1 MKTLCIWHCSCITL
15 PALYYTWSIKDCFER
30 NANRSL
36 DSLVFDKISS
46 QIHRYFNQITMVSVF
61 DFKYQILFWIK
72 NNLLT
77 DFEPYKS
84 EILNKCHDLI
94 NQKNLNKQESF
105 QKSSW
110 WATLKVRTMLHMN
123 VKKVVCTDTQFPIK
137 YHSMKCHLYSIGL
150 SLKIPGI

>member
-30 NANRSL
+30 NVNRSL

-46 QIHRYFNQITMVSVF
+46 QVHRYSNQITMVSVLILSTRSF
-61 DFKYQILFWIK
+61 SELKTICSLILSLTKVKY
-72 NNLLT
+72 
-77 DFEPYKS
+77 
-84 EILNKCHDLI
+84 LI
-94 NQKNLNKQESF
+94 NVMIWLIRKISINKNPFK
-105 QKSSW
+105 KSSW

-137 YHSMKCHLYSIGL
+137 YHLMKCHLYSIGL